1 MARAEAKLKELRFES
16 VVDYAPETQA
26 ECEVYFTYK
35 REIKKK
41 TPTSWS
47 FVPSAAMATSTFEH
61 GEDELFKL
69 SKRVGDVRNSIC
81 SWLIFGS
88 QRV

>member
-41 TPTSWS
+41 NTNQLI
-47 FVPSAAMATSTFEH
+47 VC
-61 GEDELFKL
+61 
-69 SKRVGDVRNSIC
+69 SI
-81 SWLIFGS
+81 SRDGNINI
-88 QRV
+88 

>member
-41 TPTSWS
+41 HQP
-47 FVPSAAMATSTFEH
+47 V
-61 GEDELFKL
+61 DRLFHQPRWQHQHL
-69 SKRVGDVRNSIC
+69 NTV
-81 SWLIFGS
+81 
-88 QRV
+88 